1 MFPNNAPGAH
11 SKSALAYVPG
21 NNSME
26 GLEEQLRKLDQ
37 SKKQDL
43 PTPQSPQKTG
53 AQPTSTAKT
62 DDGEDKTQPPAKK
75 PRVAP
80 ERPKETKT
88 EKAARIAAARAKK
101 KSHKEALEKIE
112 AMTKEIEDLKR
123 QVAEKAPSK
132 EQLSNNKGQGT
143 ENSPSEKQHSNN
155 GTPPLEDPSVRDEE
169 GEESNKEDK
178 QDDSDFVEESNEV
191 EYPTRNFFPPL
202 GMDQPHPPKVAKPKD
217 PEEKSL
223 RDQLEALKQAFTK
236 LAEKT
241 SNNVYPPPPGNPQQH
256 QTNIYGAP
264 DPGPYYPNIY
274 GTPDPRAYQ
283 PSYPAHRT
291 PAVNS
296 YPPST
301 PWTCEYKTPQHVLTN
316 MAANFTH
323 GGAQEVSIREDLRAA
338 IINDQYVDLFDLL
351 YQDAESYTISMGN
364 GPNPNMNFVR
374 KARRYLNT
382 TEWNKAFGIYM
393 SAYLAHFPERTQ
405 HMLGYM
411 RQIQDYMAAGINWQF
426 FDHEFRKDRAAS
438 RKFWNTAIERL
449 DLWQKASNTNFP
461 LYDDQRRGQK
471 FRRERGSREG
481 PRSNIGKGYCED
493 YNKKYQKCRRT
504 NCIFKHKCPTCDGAH
519 PLFLHDRLGRN
530 STNSPRGGEA
540 ETSGHKATTA
550 KQD

>member
-1 MFPNNAPGAH
+1 MAN
-11 SKSALAYVPG
+11 
-21 NNSME
+21 
-26 GLEEQLRKLDQ
+26 R
-37 SKKQDL
+37 
-43 PTPQSPQKTG
+43 
-53 AQPTSTAKT
+53 
-62 DDGEDKTQPPAKK
+62 
-75 PRVAP
+75 
-80 ERPKETKT
+80 
-88 EKAARIAAARAKK
+88 
-101 KSHKEALEKIE
+101 
-112 AMTKEIEDLKR
+112 
-123 QVAEKAPSK
+123 
-132 EQLSNNKGQGT
+132 
-143 ENSPSEKQHSNN
+143 
-155 GTPPLEDPSVRDEE
+155 
-169 GEESNKEDK
+169 
-178 QDDSDFVEESNEV
+178 
-191 EYPTRNFFPPL
+191 
-202 GMDQPHPPKVAKPKD
+202 
-217 PEEKSL
+217 
-223 RDQLEALKQAFTK
+223 
-236 LAEKT
+236 
-241 SNNVYPPPPGNPQQH
+241 
-256 QTNIYGAP
+256 
-264 DPGPYYPNIY
+264 
-274 GTPDPRAYQ
+274 
-283 PSYPAHRT
+283 
-291 PAVNS
+291 
-296 YPPST
+296 
-301 PWTCEYKTPQHVLTN
+301 
-316 MAANFTH
+316 AANFTH

-519 PLFLHDRLGRN
+519 PLFLHDRFGRN